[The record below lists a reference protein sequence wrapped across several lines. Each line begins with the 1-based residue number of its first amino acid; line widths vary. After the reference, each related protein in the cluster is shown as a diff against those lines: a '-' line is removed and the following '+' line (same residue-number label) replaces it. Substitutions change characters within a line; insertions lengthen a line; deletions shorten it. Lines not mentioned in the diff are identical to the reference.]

1 MKSDEIIFVVS
12 GLPRS
17 GTSLLM
23 QMLEAGGATLL
34 TDENRLPDEDNPKG
48 YLEFEPV
55 KNLRSNKEWLPLAKG
70 KVVKVIHALLPDL
83 PSNYQYK
90 IIFINRNVEE
100 IVASQKKMLQR
111 AGRTGANMP
120 DDKLTALFTAERT
133 RILKWIGVQ
142 KNMELLECDYREI
155 VEDSFFN
162 AQRIATFLELELNIN
177 LMAQVVDAKLYR
189 NKY

>member
-1 MKSDEIIFVVS
+1 MKSDEIIIVS

-48 YLEFEPV
+48 YLEFELV

-70 KVVKVIHALLPDL
+70 NVVKVIHALLPDL

-90 IIFINRNVEE
+90 IIFIHRNVEE
-100 IVASQKKMLQR
+100 VVASQTKMLQR

-120 DDKLTALFTAERT
+120 ADKLSALFTAERN
-133 RILKWIGVQ
+133 RITNWVSEQ
-142 KNMELLECDYREI
+142 NNMSLMECDYRDILENP
-155 VEDSFFN
+155 VVN
-162 AQRIATFLELELNIN
+162 AQSISNFLQIKLDTK
-177 LMAQVVDAKLYR
+177 LMAGVIDLSLYR
-189 NKY
+189 NKI

>member
-1 MKSDEIIFVVS
+1 MKSDEIIIVS

-34 TDENRLPDEDNPKG
+34 TDEIRLPDEDNPKG

-55 KNLRSNKEWLPLAKG
+55 KHLRSNKEWLPLAKG
-70 KVVKVIHALLPDL
+70 KVVKVIHALLLDL

-90 IIFINRNVEE
+90 IIFIHRNVEE
-100 IVASQKKMLQR
+100 VVASQTKMLQR

-120 DDKLTALFTAERT
+120 ADKLCALFTAERN
-133 RILKWIGVQ
+133 RIIHWASEQ
-142 KNMELLECDYREI
+142 NNMSLMECDYRDILENPL
-155 VEDSFFN
+155 FN
-162 AQRIATFLELELNIN
+162 AQSISDLLQIELDTI
-177 LMAQVVDAKLYR
+177 LMAGVIDLSLYR
-189 NKY
+189 NKI